1 MKKAQIETMGLVIIV
16 ALLAFILVFV
26 LQVMNK
32 PQDNMIFQSY
42 MQLNADNLRSTI
54 LKTNAC
60 HGVSIRE
67 EILSCN
73 DFSVTECSNLNC
85 NDFKNNVQKIIENS
99 LNVTKNYKFTA
110 GNIIIEKNFNLCKD
124 ANNIYAAV
132 KEPIPNSNIEISLAI
147 C

>member
-1 MKKAQIETMGLVIIV
+1 MGLVIIV
-16 ALLAFILVFV
+16 VLLAFILVFV

-32 PQDNMIFQSY
+32 PQENMIFRSY

-60 HGVSIRE
+60 SGVSIKE
-67 EILSCN
+67 ELLICN
-73 DFSVTECSNLNC
+73 DFAVTRCTNSNC
-85 NDFKNNVQKIIENS
+85 NNLKINVQKIIENS

-110 GNIIIEKNFNLCKD
+110 GNIVIEKNFNLCENT
-124 ANNIYAAV
+124 NNIYTAV
-132 KEPIPNSNIEISLAI
+132 KEPIPNSNVEINLAI

>member
-1 MKKAQIETMGLVIIV
+1 MRKAQIETMGLVIIV

-60 HGVSIRE
+60 PGVNVRE

-85 NDFKNNVQKIIENS
+85 NDLKINVQKIIENS

-110 GNIIIEKNFNLCKD
+110 GNIVIEKNFNLCKST
-124 ANNIYAAV
+124 NSIYTAV
-132 KEPIPNSNIEISLAI
+132 KEPIPNSNVEISLSI